1 MIIQV
6 LWPGY
11 DAASYGDMLPPDY
24 DGGFVHPYV
33 TLDNFDPLP
42 VDPEAWFSVEGN
54 WNVGRYRGISAVW
67 LKQGI

>member
-1 MIIQV
+1 
-6 LWPGY
+6 
-11 DAASYGDMLPPDY
+11 MLPPDY
-24 DGGFVHPYV
+24 DGGLVHPYV